1 MDHDREPVLENHAAL
16 VPGALDSLTSEERY
30 HLYKV
35 LKLKVLVAKNADLK
49 IEMAGTPM
57 DGWVGYKC
65 VHSGR
70 HAYPGP
76 HRLNRPDPAL
86 YRDSRWPAPPH
97 GRVTGYRRRWYTSA
111 LMLRRAPERTVDER
125 RNALEEANRVR
136 FARAAAKRNLKSGE
150 LDIYDLLMDPSEELR
165 GAKVEEMLFAM
176 KGMGRIK
183 VTRVLREVGISR
195 SKTLVGLTHGQRD
208 RLIGALGCEDG

>member
-70 HAYPGP
+70 HAYPGS
-76 HRLNRPDPAL
+76 HRAQPARSGTL
-86 YRDSRWPAPPH
+86 PGQPLACTPP
-97 GRVTGYRRRWYTSA
+97 
-111 LMLRRAPERTVDER
+111 
-125 RNALEEANRVR
+125 
-136 FARAAAKRNLKSGE
+136 ARAG
-150 LDIYDLLMDPSEELR
+150 
-165 GAKVEEMLFAM
+165 
-176 KGMGRIK
+176 
-183 VTRVLREVGISR
+183 
-195 SKTLVGLTHGQRD
+195 
-208 RLIGALGCEDG
+208 DGVQAPMVY